1 MDSICCVT
9 TIKKLRK
16 TLESLPCNYEEAYK
30 NTCDR
35 ILKQEHE
42 RQGLARHAL
51 RWVCNSR
58 RPLDV
63 NELQHAIASLDN
75 DPGYSEEDLET
86 EKSIL
91 SSCLGVLLYSKTS
104 QTVELVHSSSR
115 EFVLE
120 YLDLHDEITHITIG
134 RACLRYMSSAE
145 MAKGPCLSLEDLKT
159 RLTKMPFLEHV
170 TRYYGDHVKPVQDEL
185 IPDILAFLSNDN
197 FRNSSWQLLHFVFRI
212 DSQSAQDLMNSMPS
226 RTFVLHVASYW
237 GFSSVLQESLDAQ
250 PSRAVL
256 DYADSHGWTALHW
269 AASNGH
275 THIVERLLDA
285 GAGIDSLDRGD
296 WTPLFW
302 GVVKGHQTIVSLL
315 LERGANPFTVDGS
328 GFTPLHWSVLSGTE
342 EITTILLEH
351 GKKVGRSFTTE
362 ERSIPAK
369 DLTVEE
375 AKALQVPKKF
385 KNLFQLVTQ
394 MSNNAGFEQLAAS
407 FDRYGWKGYYDAG
420 LDMQH
425 FDKVWDRT
433 KVVLSKG
440 EGLWWAKLQK
450 ESPIDGVRKQLLTN
464 AIQCEDF
471 EMVKAILQLSLDLN
485 KELSGDVVSER
496 GAAYVHVAAY
506 SGSAEIMQMLIDRG
520 LSLKATDKR
529 GMSPLHYACRT
540 GISRIVEMILR
551 SGVDVD
557 ERAGKN
563 EETPLM
569 TLLRYGAWRTCHSP
583 GETLKILQA
592 LFASGASIHARDSGG
607 NTVIHHAVMTYDPAV
622 IQAVLDLGADPGAI
636 SYDLKAPLHVLAE
649 GRLKTEWGEGL
660 DLKFEGFRQ
669 EIYNR
674 NVPRS
679 FVENTVELLLRV
691 FPPAALAG
699 TTKHGSSALAL
710 ALNNRKWILSQA
722 LRQAGAPFLSN
733 QELAEDLDAV
743 SKQGFYELAR
753 LLIRHGARSKS
764 KDILA
769 VISVMVPAE
778 LPHLWT
784 MHLSG
789 LEGNTECIPRRNH
802 ALVVRDLL
810 ATAINIHEESSLP
823 KPYWKMAAIQIAAE
837 RGVDAGLLAALLQG
851 GADPYVE
858 TREGLDSFLLALVCG
873 KLDNLTIL
881 LDHAT
886 GNLSRDH
893 WLTNWLQKSG
903 TNQAPGGRATI
914 DAYMTAVDEANLVNA
929 WDENGHSLLF
939 HAVKRGNQLL
949 VEELIKLGS
958 DVNLADTEGWTPFH
972 ETVRSE
978 NVPLANLLIRHG
990 ADIFRTVSDISPSSG
1005 SPPLTFPYQEGQ
1017 QPTINSLHIAVGVN
1031 QHHMDLKARACLS
1044 PDMVRLLLDHGLDP
1058 NEKTRNTVHL
1068 QDWVLREEE
1077 TPLQIMFRL
1086 DRHEWSPTFFEV
1098 VQMLVDFG
1106 ADVSGIAD
1114 RMKAKDVAKFEGYE
1128 SLWELFRT
1136 AGRAIQIVDSRAP
1149 F

>member
-9 TIKKLRK
+9 TIKKLHK
-16 TLESLPCNYEEAYK
+16 MLESLPCNYEEAYK

-35 ILKQEHE
+35 ILKQDHE
-42 RQGLARHAL
+42 RQGLARNAL
-51 RWVCNSR
+51 SWVCNSK

-63 NELQHAIASLDN
+63 NELRHAIASLDN

-104 QTVELVHSSSR
+104 QTVQLVHSSSR
-115 EFVLE
+115 EFMLG
-120 YLDLHDEITHITIG
+120 YLDLHDNITIG

-145 MAKGPCLSLEDLKT
+145 MAEGPGLSLEDLRT
-159 RLTKMPFLEHV
+159 RLTKMPFLEYV
-170 TRYYGDHVKPVQDEL
+170 TRYYGDHIRPVQDEL
-185 IPDILAFLSNDN
+185 IPDILVFLSNN
-197 FRNSSWQLLHFVFRI
+197 NLRNSSWQLLHLVFRI

-226 RTFVLHVASYW
+226 RTSVLHVASYW
-237 GFSSVLQESLDAQ
+237 GLSSVLQESLNAQ

-275 THIVERLLDA
+275 TDIAERLLNA

-302 GVVKGHQTIVSLL
+302 GVVKGHQTVVSLL
-315 LERGANPFTVDGS
+315 LERGANPFRADGS
-328 GFTPLHWSVLSGTE
+328 GYTPLHWSVLSGTE

-351 GKKVGRSFTTE
+351 GRKVGRSFTTE
-362 ERSIPAK
+362 EQSIPAK

-375 AKALQVPKKF
+375 AKALQTPKKF

-394 MSNNAGFEQLAAS
+394 ISNNAGFEQLAAS
-407 FDRYGWKGYYDAG
+407 FDRHGWKGYYDAG

-471 EMVKAILQLSLDLN
+471 EMAKAILQLSFDLKKN
-485 KELSGDVVSER
+485 LSGDVVTER
-496 GAAYVHVAAY
+496 GAGYVHVAAY
-506 SGSAEIMQMLIDRG
+506 SRSTEIMQMLIDRG
-520 LSLKATDKR
+520 LSLKATDNR

-557 ERAGKN
+557 ERAGEN
-563 EETPLM
+563 AETPLM
-569 TLLRYGAWRTCHSP
+569 TLLRCGAWRTCHSP

-592 LFASGASIHARDSGG
+592 LFASGASIHARDSSG
-607 NTVIHHAVMTYDPAV
+607 NSVIHHAVMTYDPAV
-622 IQAVLDLGADPGAI
+622 IQALLDLGADPGAM
-636 SYDLKAPLHVLAE
+636 SYDLKTPLHVLAE
-649 GRLKTEWGEGL
+649 GRLRTEWGLDL

-669 EIYNR
+669 KIYHR
-674 NVPRS
+674 NVILPRS
-679 FVENTVELLLRV
+679 FVENTIKLLLRV
-691 FPPAALAG
+691 SPPAALAG
-699 TTKHGSSALAL
+699 TTKDGSSALAL
-710 ALNNRKWILSQA
+710 ALKNRKWSISQA
-722 LRQAGAPFLSN
+722 LLQAGAPFLSN
-733 QELAEDLDAV
+733 QELVEDLDEV
-743 SKQGFYELAR
+743 SKQGFYDLAS
-753 LLIRHGARSKS
+753 LLINHGARLKS
-764 KDILA
+764 KDVLA

-778 LPHLWT
+778 LPHPWT
-784 MHLSG
+784 MHLSS
-789 LEGNTECIPRRNH
+789 LEGNTEYILRRNH

-823 KPYWKMAAIQIAAE
+823 RPYCNMTAIQIAAD
-837 RGVDAGLLAALLQG
+837 RGVDAGLLTALLQG

-886 GNLSRDH
+886 GSLSRDH

-903 TNQAPGGRATI
+903 TNRAPGGRPTI
-914 DAYMTAVDEANLVNA
+914 DAYMTAVDEGRLVNA
-929 WDENGHSLLF
+929 WDANGHSLLF

-958 DVNLADTEGWTPFH
+958 DVNFADMEGWTPFH

-978 NVPLANLLIRHG
+978 NVPLANLLISHG
-990 ADIFRTVSDISPSSG
+990 ADIFKTVSNISPSSA
-1005 SPPLTFPYQEGQ
+1005 SAPPTFPHQEGQ
-1017 QPTINSLHIAVGVN
+1017 RPIINSLHIAVGVN
-1031 QHHMDLKARACLS
+1031 PHHMDLKARACLS
-1044 PDMVRLLLDHGLDP
+1044 PDIVRLLLERGLDP
-1058 NEKTRNTVHL
+1058 NQTTKNTVHL

-1077 TPLQIMFRL
+1077 TPLQIMFREY
-1086 DRHEWSPTFFEV
+1086 RYQWSPTFFEV

-1114 RMKAKDVAKFEGYE
+1114 EMKAEDVAKFEGHE
-1128 SLWELFRT
+1128 SLWELFRMAGQVIQT
-1136 AGRAIQIVDSRAP
+1136 AD
-1149 F
+1149 

>member
-16 TLESLPCNYEEAYK
+16 MLESLPCNYEEAYK

-35 ILKQEHE
+35 ILKQEQG

-58 RPLDV
+58 RPLNV
-63 NELQHAIASLDN
+63 NELQHAIASFDN

-91 SSCLGVLLYSKTS
+91 SSCLGLLLYSKTS
-104 QTVELVHSSSR
+104 QTIELVHSSSR
-115 EFVLE
+115 EFVLR

-134 RACLRYMSSAE
+134 RACLKYMSSAE

-159 RLTKMPFLEHV
+159 RLTKMPFLEYV
-170 TRYYGDHVKPVQDEL
+170 TRYYGEHVKPVQDEL
-185 IPDILAFLSNDN
+185 LPDLLAFLSNEKL
-197 FRNSSWQLLHFVFRI
+197 RHSSWQLLHFVFRI
-212 DSQSAQDLMNSMPS
+212 DSQSAQDLINSIPGRAS
-226 RTFVLHVASYW
+226 VLHVASYW
-237 GFSSVLQESLDAQ
+237 GFSSVLQESLDTQ
-250 PSRAVL
+250 PSHAVL

-285 GAGIDSLDRGD
+285 GADIGSLDRGD

-302 GVVKGHQTIVSLL
+302 GVVKGHQTIVNLL
-315 LERGANPFTVDGS
+315 LERGANPFRADGS
-328 GFTPLHWSVLSGTE
+328 GFTPLHWSVLSGAE

-375 AKALQVPKKF
+375 AKAIQVPKKF

-394 MSNNAGFEQLAAS
+394 SSNTAGFEQLAAS

-420 LDMQH
+420 LDMEH
-425 FDKVWDRT
+425 FEKVWDMA

-440 EGLWWAKLQK
+440 EGRWWVDLQK
-450 ESPIDGVRKQLLTN
+450 ESPIDGVRKQLLTM
-464 AIQCEDF
+464 AIQCEDV
-471 EMVKAILQLSLDLN
+471 EMVKAMLQLSLDLN
-485 KELSGDVVSER
+485 KDISKDVVSER

-520 LSLKATDKR
+520 LSLKVTDER

-540 GISRIVEMILR
+540 GTSRIVAMILK
-551 SGVDVD
+551 SGADVD
-557 ERAGKN
+557 ERAGEHEK
-563 EETPLM
+563 TPLM
-569 TLLRYGAWRTCHSP
+569 TLLRYGAWRTCHNP
-583 GETLKILQA
+583 EETLKILQA
-592 LFASGASIHARDSGG
+592 LFASGASIHARDSSG
-607 NTVIHHAVMTYDPAV
+607 NTVIHHAVMTYDPAI
-622 IQAVLDLGADPGAI
+622 IQALLDLGADPGAM
-636 SYDLKAPLHVLAE
+636 SNDLNTPLHVLAQ
-649 GRLKTEWGEGL
+649 GMLKTGWGENFGL
-660 DLKFEGFRQ
+660 MFEGFNHT
-669 EIYNR
+669 IYYR
-674 NVPRS
+674 SVPRS
-679 FVENTVELLLRV
+679 FIENTVKLLLRIS
-691 FPPAALAG
+691 PPAALAG

-710 ALNNRKWILSQA
+710 AINNRKWILSQA
-722 LRQAGAPFLSN
+722 LHQAGAPFSSN

-753 LLIRHGARSKS
+753 LLIRHGARPKS

-769 VISVMVPAE
+769 VISLMVPAE

-784 MHLSG
+784 RHLSG
-789 LEGNTECIPRRNH
+789 LEGNTECIPRLNH
-802 ALVVRDLL
+802 ALVMRELL
-810 ATAINIHEESSLP
+810 ATAISIHEESSLP
-823 KPYWKMAAIQIAAE
+823 KPYWKMTAIQIAAE
-837 RGVDAGLLAALLQG
+837 RGVDAGLLAALLEG

-858 TREGLDSFLLALVCG
+858 NREGLDSFLLALVCG

-881 LDHAT
+881 LDHTT

-893 WLTNWLQKSG
+893 WLTNFLQKSG
-903 TNQAPGGRATI
+903 TNQALGGRAPI
-914 DAYMTAVDEANLVNA
+914 DTYMIAIDEANLVNA
-929 WDENGHSLLF
+929 CDENGHSLLF

-949 VEELIKLGS
+949 VEELIKLGT
-958 DVNLADTEGWTPFH
+958 DINLADTEGWTPFH

-978 NVPLANLLIRHG
+978 NVPLANLLISHG
-990 ADIFRTVSDISPSSG
+990 ADIFRTVSDVSPSSA
-1005 SPPLTFPYQEGQ
+1005 SPPSSRPYQKDQE
-1017 QPTINSLHIAVGVN
+1017 PTINSLHIAVGAN
-1031 QHHMDLKARACLS
+1031 PHHMDLEARACLS
-1044 PDMVRLLLDHGLDP
+1044 PDMVRLLLEHGLDP

-1077 TPLQIMFRL
+1077 TPLQIMFRPY
-1086 DRHEWSPTFFEV
+1086 RHRWSPKFFEI

-1106 ADVSGIAD
+1106 ADLSGIAD

-1136 AGRAIQIVDSRAP
+1136 AGQAIQTADSRAP